1 MLKPTAKK
9 LHLGCGPTAKTPAGW
24 LNLDASWSARLAKYP
39 ILRRLLTVIRLLPR
53 GLPDH
58 PWAADI
64 FIHDIRKPLPFEDN
78 SFAAI
83 YAAHLLE
90 HLYPDKA
97 RALLKECYRVL
108 EPGGVL
114 RIVVPD
120 LRVIINDYVK
130 ATEINSAPAG
140 EPPYPADTL
149 SRYFFIQYPSHN
161 ILYELYA
168 KLTDFHSHKWMYDAV
183 SLRGCFNGA
192 GFVEVQE
199 MQVQES
205 RLADLGQVE
214 DPSTSGLV
222 VEGIKPGA

>member
-1 MLKPTAKK
+1 M
-9 LHLGCGPTAKTPAGW
+9 
-24 LNLDASWSARLAKYP
+24 
-39 ILRRLLTVIRLLPR
+39 
-53 GLPDH
+53 
-58 PWAADI
+58 
-64 FIHDIRKPLPFEDN
+64 
-78 SFAAI
+78 
-83 YAAHLLE
+83 
-90 HLYPDKA
+90 
-97 RALLKECYRVL
+97 
-108 EPGGVL
+108 
-114 RIVVPD
+114 VVPD

-130 ATEINSAPAG
+130 ATETNSTPAG

-149 SRYFFIQYPSHN
+149 SQYFFIQYPSHN

-183 SLRGCFNGA
+183 SLCGYFNGA

-199 MQVQES
+199 MRVQES